1 LAASGSLNYIPK
13 FNSGSLLTESSIFNS
28 GNLIGV
34 LKTTPTTTF
43 DINGT
48 TFITGSLGVTG
59 SVEINGPL
67 TASNIIVSGSGKLVM
82 GTSTPDT
89 ILTAAGDVF
98 QILST
103 SATFGFIARYSNN
116 ANGAR
121 FGFFKSRATTVGGR
135 AIVQAGD
142 NLGRLAWFADNGG
155 ATGTEA
161 ATIYAEN
168 VAGAAERSRIL
179 FVPGATG
186 VGLVPRLIVD
196 EFGAQVTGSLR
207 VEAGIT
213 GSLFGTASWALNS
226 VGGGGGGSG
235 LISSSFQLTNNQGF
249 AFTTASNVTFGQVTS
264 SFMMLRSPTTSSN
277 ASIVFSGSLTSSI
290 SLEVLQNGALSF
302 MGNNGALFDI
312 TDSVSGSLMSV
323 NDASG
328 LPILEV
334 FSDDRVVMGTYNQN
348 TLVVTGSD
356 IGIGKANPNLA
367 FILDVSGSV
376 AITGSLNVSSGITG
390 SLLGTASYAIS
401 AGSVNLGVIIA
412 YQSRMI

>member
-1 LAASGSLNYIPK
+1 
-13 FNSGSLLTESSIFNS
+13 
-28 GNLIGV
+28 
-34 LKTTPTTTF
+34 
-43 DINGT
+43 
-48 TFITGSLGVTG
+48 
-59 SVEINGPL
+59 
-67 TASNIIVSGSGKLVM
+67 
-82 GTSTPDT
+82 
-89 ILTAAGDVF
+89 
-98 QILST
+98 
-103 SATFGFIARYSNN
+103 
-116 ANGAR
+116 
-121 FGFFKSRATTVGGR
+121 
-135 AIVQAGD
+135 
-142 NLGRLAWFADNGG
+142 
-155 ATGTEA
+155 
-161 ATIYAEN
+161 
-168 VAGAAERSRIL
+168 
-179 FVPGATG
+179 
-186 VGLVPRLIVD
+186 
-196 EFGAQVTGSLR
+196 
-207 VEAGIT
+207 
-213 GSLFGTASWALNS
+213 
-226 VGGGGGGSG
+226 
-235 LISSSFQLTNNQGF
+235 
-249 AFTTASNVTFGQVTS
+249 
-264 SFMMLRSPTTSSN
+264 MLRSPTTSSN